1 MRQRWVI
8 CSLFLFFFS
17 NAHYVDAQTNSA
29 APFSLNVAVDEV
41 ILTFHATD
49 AHGLSINDLRLD
61 ELSLLDKGKPPRR
74 ILSFQLLRDFPIR
87 AGIVMDTSGSMWED
101 LPANRAISIKYA
113 RSLLRQQTDQAFV
126 MNFGGISRV
135 LQSWSSDPIALAAGI
150 GKITAG

>member
-8 CSLFLFFFS
+8 CSLFSLCFFS
-17 NAHYVDAQTNSA
+17 RASYRFADELC
-29 APFSLNVAVDEV
+29 APFSLNVVVDEV

-74 ILSFQLLRDFPIR
+74 ILAFQLLRDFPIR
-87 AGIVMDTSGSMWED
+87 AGIVMDTSGSMSED

-135 LQSWSSDPIALAAGI
+135 LQPGAAFRLHLLQV
-150 GKITAG
+150 